1 LHLGR
6 GKTGEVEE
14 TNDIEAGKD
23 PEGVSPP
30 EDGGN
35 QMFQTCWLPH
45 IAELV
50 KARLIAW
57 PKDFESNS
65 LLGVSL
71 ATLERLS
78 FDLEETIFYTSQLVN
93 AETTRGIRNPVAAN
107 KVKQENE
114 EMRKIV
120 AKIFFRKCIT
130 GLPDM
135 CPAELRSPK
144 IVPE

>member
-1 LHLGR
+1 MHLRR

>member
-1 LHLGR
+1 
-6 GKTGEVEE
+6 
-14 TNDIEAGKD
+14 
-23 PEGVSPP
+23 
-30 EDGGN
+30 
-35 QMFQTCWLPH
+35 MFQTCWLPH

-120 AKIFFRKCIT
+120 AKIFSEN
-130 GLPDM
+130 
-135 CPAELRSPK
+135 A
-144 IVPE
+144 

>member
-1 LHLGR
+1 M
-6 GKTGEVEE
+6 
-14 TNDIEAGKD
+14 A
-23 PEGVSPP
+23 SPSQP
-30 EDGGN
+30 
-35 QMFQTCWLPH
+35 W
-45 IAELV
+45 
-50 KARLIAW
+50 
-57 PKDFESNS
+57 KDFFYSK
-65 LLGVSL
+65 
-71 ATLERLS
+71 
-78 FDLEETIFYTSQLVN
+78 ETIFYTSQLVN

-114 EMRKIV
+114 EMRKTV

>member
-1 LHLGR
+1 MESGSMKQKKKRNLHLCR
-6 GKTGEVEE
+6 GKTDEVEE
-14 TNDIEAGKD
+14 TNDVKAGKD

-120 AKIFFRKCIT
+120 AKIFSEN
-130 GLPDM
+130 
-135 CPAELRSPK
+135 A
-144 IVPE
+144 

>member
-1 LHLGR
+1 MHLGR

-114 EMRKIV
+114 EMRKII
-120 AKIFFRKCIT
+120 ATIFFRKCIT